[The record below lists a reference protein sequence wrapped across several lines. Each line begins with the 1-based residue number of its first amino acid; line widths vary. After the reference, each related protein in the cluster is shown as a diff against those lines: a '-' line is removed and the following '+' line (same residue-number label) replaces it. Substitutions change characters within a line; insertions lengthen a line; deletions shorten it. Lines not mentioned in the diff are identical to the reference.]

1 MKQALGKGL
10 GALMGDEVTSSPKK
24 PFEEVDIQLLDT
36 DPNQPRKHFDS
47 EKLEELAQSIRTHG
61 VMQPLLV
68 TQNGSRYTIIAG
80 ERRYR
85 ASRLAGLTTLP
96 VIVKHLTDNE
106 ILEMALIENI
116 QREDLSAIEQ
126 ADALKT
132 LMENYNLTQEEVA
145 KRVGKSRSAIAN
157 LTRLIGLPEDVKLL
171 VQKGVLSAGHARA
184 LLPLEDAKK
193 ISAAAA
199 LIQSREF
206 SVRQTEEYIRKL
218 QSTPV
223 FQEKRPDSRPPELED
238 AQKNLSEIFDTKV
251 SLSGSIKNGKIII
264 EYYSK
269 EQLELIYDKLMIKD
283 GR

>member
-10 GALMGDEVTSSPKK
+10 GALILDEPAAPKK

-36 DPNQPRKHFDS
+36 DPNQPRKHFDP

-68 TQNGSRYTIIAG
+68 VRNGARYTIIAG

-85 ASRLAGLTTLP
+85 ASRLAGLSTLP
-96 VIVKHLTDNE
+96 IIVKDLTDSE
-106 ILEMALIENI
+106 ILEMSLIENI

-157 LTRLIGLPEDVKLL
+157 LTRLIGLPDEVKQL
-171 VQKGVLSAGHARA
+171 VQKGSLSAGHARA

-193 ISAAAA
+193 IAAAAA
-199 LIQSREF
+199 LVISREF
-206 SVRQTEEYIRKL
+206 SVRQTEEYVRKL
-218 QSTPV
+218 LSTPAI
-223 FQEKRPDSRPPELED
+223 QTKHADARSPELED
-238 AQKNLSEIFDTKV
+238 AQRNLSELFDTKV
-251 SLSGSIKNGKIII
+251 SFSGSPKNGKIII

-269 EQLELIYDKLMIKD
+269 EQLESIYDKLTVK
-283 GR
+283 

>member
-10 GALMGDEVTSSPKK
+10 GALIAEETSAPAK

-36 DPNQPRKHFDS
+36 DPNQPRKHFDP

-68 TQNGSRYTIIAG
+68 TKNGTRFTIIAG

-85 ASRLAGLTTLP
+85 ASRLAGLAALP
-96 VIVKHLTDNE
+96 VIVKDLTDSE

-132 LMENYNLTQEEVA
+132 LMENYSLTQEEVA

-157 LTRLIGLPEDVKLL
+157 LTRLIGLPDEVKQM
-171 VQKGVLSAGHARA
+171 VQKNALSAGHARA
-184 LLPLEDAKK
+184 LLPLEDPQK
-193 ISAAAA
+193 IAAAAA
-199 LIQSREF
+199 LVVSREF

-218 QSTPV
+218 LSTPV
-223 FQEKRPDSRPPELED
+223 VQAKRPDFRSPELED
-238 AQKNLSEIFDTKV
+238 AQKNLSELFDTKV
-251 SLSGSIKNGKIII
+251 SFLGSLKNGKIVI

-269 EQLELIYDKLMIKD
+269 EQLENIYDKLMIK
-283 GR
+283 